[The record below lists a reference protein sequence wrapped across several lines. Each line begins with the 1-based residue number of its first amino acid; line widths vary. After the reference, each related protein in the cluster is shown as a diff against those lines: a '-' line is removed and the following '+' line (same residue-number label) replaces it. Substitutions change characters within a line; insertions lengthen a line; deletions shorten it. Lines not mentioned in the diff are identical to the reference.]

1 MESRA
6 SLSPKFTVNF
16 SLQNQRNAA
25 KLPWMGSRLAGVV
38 GIVCLAQV
46 ASADPGPP
54 PSGRWSA
61 GVLQSVWSL
70 DNWGNECGPSP
81 VGSSEA
87 GGLVTLAHASNEITI
102 TGLGR
107 SFSSSSCWDPQPNVA
122 VASHT
127 AGPGRWSTVCRS
139 APGDPRRV
147 TITTGLALNGSALE
161 LNESGTYE
169 VAIAGRQC
177 SATVHRFRRYTL
189 IQADNAVPESNLN
202 DTAIKPTG
210 AACATPGAV
219 ARIEASPMYK
229 LLKRGEQF
237 SLKARLLD
245 EKGCPVAQ
253 RVVWKLP
260 IPRAGVQVDAF
271 GKISAGVDAA
281 EGEVRISASY
291 GEQSTQVLVY
301 IVSEARYAEL
311 LASPSF
317 NKLGESEAKSVKAF
331 APTALGASAAKVDP
345 TARHRRTLFIWA
357 VTALASVLGI
367 AAVFLAR
374 RRPRVVED
382 LMPARPSEPSKPAPA
397 YSGGAPERSR
407 TPVRR
412 ICPICGAQY
421 DEEAKTCIKEGAVL
435 VPLN

>member
-1 MESRA
+1 M
-6 SLSPKFTVNF
+6 NF

-25 KLPWMGSRLAGVV
+25 KLPWMGSRLACVV

-46 ASADPGPP
+46 AAADPGPP

-87 GGLVTLAHASNEITI
+87 GGLVTLGHSGNEIII

-107 SFSSSSCWDPQPNVA
+107 SFSSASCWDPQPNVA

-147 TITTGLALNGSALE
+147 SITTALALNGSVLD

-177 SATVHRFRRYTL
+177 SATIHRSRRYTL
-189 IQADNAVPESNLN
+189 IQADDAVPDNKPSEPV
-202 DTAIKPTG
+202 IK
-210 AACATPGAV
+210 AAVASCAAPGAV

-253 RVVWKLP
+253 RVIWKMP
-260 IPRAGVQVDAF
+260 TPRAGVQIDAF
-271 GKISAGVDAA
+271 GKISAGTDAA
-281 EGEVRISASY
+281 EGEVRINASY

-301 IVSEARYAEL
+301 IVSEERYAEL

-331 APTALGASAAKVDP
+331 TPTALGASAAKIDP

-374 RRPRVVED
+374 RRPRVVEE
-382 LMPARPSEPSKPAPA
+382 LMAARPSEPSKPAPA
-397 YSGGAPERSR
+397 YSGGAPERVR
-407 TPVRR
+407 APVRR

-421 DEEAKTCIKEGAVL
+421 DEEVKTCVKDGAVL